1 LPGRADQSSDAD
13 AARDRAGGNAAKT
26 AARLLGI
33 VVQSLLLGT
42 GLALALVKMWG
53 LAVDAQVFRY
63 VGF

>member
-1 LPGRADQSSDAD
+1 MKAV
-13 AARDRAGGNAAKT
+13 
-26 AARLLGI
+26 ARLLGI